1 MDVVIAGAHG
11 KVGLRLGRLLAERGD
26 RVRGLIRNPGH
37 ERELR
42 DAGLDP
48 VVCDLEDGACDP
60 VAAIEGADAV
70 VFAAGAGSGSGAD
83 RKWTVDYAGA
93 AKLIVAARAQ
103 GVRRYVIVSAMG
115 AASPPAGDEGF
126 AVYLRAKARADEE
139 LQRSGLDWTV
149 VRPGRLTDDVGTG
162 QVHTAERLQRGDR
175 VRGLIRNPGHERE
188 LRDAG
193 LDPVVCDLEDG
204 ACDPVAAIEGADAVV
219 FAAGAGSG
227 SGADR
232 KWTVDYAG
240 AAKLIVAARAQ
251 GVRRYV
257 IVSAMGAASPPA
269 GDEGFAVY
277 LRAKAR
283 ADEELQRS
291 GLDWTVVR
299 PGRLTDDVGT
309 GQVHT
314 AERLQR
320 GDISRDDVAATLLAV
335 LDEPATIGTT
345 FDLVAGDVPIR
356 DAVAA
361 AGRGG

>member
-48 VVCDLEDGACDP
+48 VVCG
-60 VAAIEGADAV
+60 
-70 VFAAGAGSGSGAD
+70 
-83 RKWTVDYAGA
+83 
-93 AKLIVAARAQ
+93 
-103 GVRRYVIVSAMG
+103 
-115 AASPPAGDEGF
+115 
-126 AVYLRAKARADEE
+126 
-139 LQRSGLDWTV
+139 
-149 VRPGRLTDDVGTG
+149 
-162 QVHTAERLQRGDR
+162 
-175 VRGLIRNPGHERE
+175 
-188 LRDAG
+188 
-193 LDPVVCDLEDG
+193 LEDG

-345 FDLVAGDVPIR
+345 FDLVGGDVPIR

-361 AGRGG
+361 IGRGG